1 MRRSGAAALLAVV
14 LIAGSAG
21 LWLLWAENEYRD
33 WTGCPWGAH
42 IKGLPSGHP
51 VLLGLG
57 LSVGSALI
65 MALARWKQTSRSSAA
80 GLGALTG
87 IGAGLVILVVAFF
100 FGAGLQCTG

>member
-1 MRRSGAAALLAVV
+1 MLGAL
-14 LIAGSAG
+14 LIAGSAA
-21 LWLLWAENEYRD
+21 LWLLWAENEYRK

-57 LSVGSALI
+57 LSVGSAGI
-65 MALARWKQTSRSSAA
+65 MTLARWKQGSRASA
-80 GLGALTG
+80 GTVGALTG
-87 IGAGLVILVVAFF
+87 LVAGLVILVVAFL

>member
-1 MRRSGAAALLAVV
+1 LLGILLV
-14 LIAGSAG
+14 AGSAAV
-21 LWLLWAENEYRD
+21 WLIWAENEYRN

-57 LSVGSALI
+57 LSFGSALI
-65 MALARWKQTSRSSAA
+65 MALTRSRQGSRASAA
-80 GLGALTG
+80 LLAALTG
-87 IGAGLVILVVAFF
+87 VAAGLVILVVAFL

>member
-1 MRRSGAAALLAVV
+1 MRRSGAATLLGV
-14 LIAGSAG
+14 LLVAGSAA
-21 LWLLWAENEYRD
+21 LWLLWAENEYRN

-57 LSVGSALI
+57 LSTGSAVI
-65 MALARWKQTSRSSAA
+65 MAIARWKQGSRASAA

-87 IGAGLVILVVAFF
+87 VGAGLAIVVVAFL

>member
-1 MRRSGAAALLAVV
+1 MRRWGATALLGV
-14 LIAGSAG
+14 LLVAGSAA
-21 LWLLWAENEYRD
+21 LWLLWAENEYRR

-57 LSVGSALI
+57 LSVGSAAT
-65 MALARWKQTSRSSAA
+65 MALARWRRGPRWYAA
-80 GLGALTG
+80 FLGATTG
-87 IGAGLVILVVAFF
+87 GFAAVVILVVAFC

>member
-1 MRRSGAAALLAVV
+1 MALGLALL

-21 LWLLWAENEYRD
+21 IWLVWAEHEYRR

-51 VLLGLG
+51 VLIGVG
-57 LSVGSALI
+57 LSVASTVIMVGAL
-65 MALARWKQTSRSSAA
+65 WKQGTREQAAVFGVFTGGIA
-80 GLGALTG
+80 GLA
-87 IGAGLVILVVAFF
+87 ILVVAFL